1 MDINVGN
8 DIRVNFTL
16 KGIDNEDG
24 NIKYI
29 KCYFINTSAT
39 GKNCAKCY
47 NHSFNHEA
55 FPQYY
60 NPTMYTIG
68 NCGEHT
74 YNVLPHY
81 CQDPKK
87 FIRENIITHTYKHN
101 ALFEGHTIIT
111 DPDKHQVSTYF
122 SGHKQ
127 LLLGKYK
134 LVVLLV
140 MEHEDTWKKYQL
152 HEYSFNFG
160 EIFKLVKD
168 GGKDGKIVIDLDDNT
183 PTPPPPPSDPNYL
196 WIGYVPSNCV
206 INDKL
211 DISSVNLD
219 TFTTYN
225 KTSGSGFTYCV
236 PENNMHV
243 VLVSTAKISSVKND
257 TSGFNI
263 AIKYDGLHYGYN
275 YYHFVNALRKTNPIN
290 ITIS

>member
-1 MDINVGN
+1 MDLINVGN

-29 KCYFINTSAT
+29 KCYFINTSTT

-111 DPDKHQVSTYF
+111 DPNNNKVSTYF

-160 EIFKLVKD
+160 ELFKLVKD
-168 GGKDGKIVIDLDDNT
+168 GGKDGKIVIDLDNNT
-183 PTPPPPPSDPNYL
+183 PAPPPSNPEYLWVGCISPNY
-196 WIGYVPSNCV
+196 VPNNIAS
-206 INDKL
+206 I
-211 DISSVNLD
+211 NLD
-219 TFTTYN
+219 NLTKTQQLTGKFYYLPTEEDSIIVIASTKEIGTIISPINTEMNFIRLGPYN
-225 KTSGSGFTYCV
+225 GIYY
-236 PENNMHV
+236 
-243 VLVSTAKISSVKND
+243 AY
-257 TSGFNI
+257 
-263 AIKYDGLHYGYN
+263 YDEPQE
-275 YYHFVNALRKTNPIN
+275 ALRNFIKIQ
-290 ITIS
+290 